1 VTAALAAVPDPAIAA
16 MYVLVALAS
25 TYTARTYHPHPQ
37 RGRRGR
43 RAWTALAIAC
53 TAVAPTWL
61 VGNLALIW
69 VVSLAGLVACL
80 AALAWPTH
88 RAGRRGRRA
97 CPETGSPA

>member
-1 VTAALAAVPDPAIAA
+1 MTSIAATLARVPDQAIAA

-43 RAWTALAIAC
+43 RAWTALAAAC
-53 TAVAPTWL
+53 TAAAPTWL

-69 VVSLAGLVACL
+69 VVSLTGLVACL

-88 RAGRRGRRA
+88 RAAHRARR
-97 CPETGSPA
+97 T